1 MPTQAPNHV
10 TFKPHKFLG
19 LNKWWRIEIAHIHV
33 HSHIKKEKTTKK
45 IKQAKRKDVEENDL
59 TELDTDS
66 KKKKKKSTEVTSVTT
81 AQRNH
86 KERLGFGVETGHV
99 LQGDCQE

>member
-10 TFKPHKFLG
+10 TLKPHKFLG

-33 HSHIKKEKTTKK
+33 HSHIRKEKTTK

-66 KKKKKKSTEVTSVTT
+66 KKRRRKKSTEVTSVTT

-99 LQGDCQE
+99 LRGDCQE